1 MRSYWKFYFNLLKD
15 YIIYKNE
22 VNKDVKF
29 YEDANMEFKDIKWFL
44 TRESLNY
51 ADILLELLSEKNVK
65 KDKEEIQERRIKI
78 LEEIKEQEILV

>member
-44 TRESLNY
+44 TRENLNY